1 MSEGGATQVGQ
12 PRSTVLL
19 KMPEVAEILNC
30 STARCYEMARTQIL
44 PVVRLGRQLRIDR
57 EKLQEWINNG
67 GQALGGGWRRAEL
80 EESSTTRVEG
90 D

>member
-1 MSEGGATQVGQ
+1 MDSKTLL
-12 PRSTVLL
+12 TV
-19 KMPEVAEILNC
+19 PEVAPILRV
-30 STARCYEMARTQIL
+30 SVPRCYEMARTQIL